1 MRVPVNV
8 VTGFLGV
15 GKTTAILDL
24 LARKSDGERWA
35 VLVNEYGEVGI
46 DGTILESHGVA
57 VREVAGGCVCCA
69 TAPYLQVAL
78 HLLMVEVRPDRII
91 IETTGLGHPSQLI
104 EKLRRQYADRLEVRA
119 TIAFVSPDD
128 FLAPG
133 MLENPIFKEQVDV
146 ADVLVLNKL
155 DLAEPGTVAEFQAWA
170 NGLDPAKALVAA
182 TQSGRLEREWLD
194 LAPVEDWFP
203 FAAPVVNEPYSSVG
217 IVFPDKLRF
226 DGDRLLTALG
236 TMKSVARLKGVFRTG
251 DGAVAIQR
259 VGGSTTME
267 PLPKGCGNRLQVF
280 GVEPPDRAA
289 IERAVVACVS
299 VEGERFLS
307 GAGDGGGHGA
317 DVHIGA
323 DEARAAVGHQ
333 DARAAGME

>member
-24 LARKSDGERWA
+24 IARKTQGERWA
-35 VLVNEYGEVGI
+35 VLVNEYGDVGI

-78 HLLMVEVRPDRII
+78 HLLMVEVKPDRII
-91 IETTGLGHPSQLI
+91 IETTGLGHPAQLI
-104 EKLRRQYADRLEVRA
+104 EKLRRHYADRLDVCA
-119 TIAFVSPDD
+119 TIAFVSPED

-133 MLENPIFKEQVDV
+133 MLENPIFREQVDV

-155 DLAEPGTVAEFQAWA
+155 DLAEPGTVAVFQTWA
-170 NGLDPAKALVAA
+170 NGLDPAKALIAA

-194 LAPVEDWFP
+194 LVPVDEQLL
-203 FAAPVVNEPYSSVG
+203 FAATVSNEPYHSVG
-217 IVFPDKLRF
+217 LVFSDELRF
-226 DGDRLLTALG
+226 DSDRLLAVFG
-236 TMKSVARLKGVFRTG
+236 AMESVARMKGVFRTG

-267 PLPKGCGNRLQVF
+267 PLPRDCGNRLQVF
-280 GVEPPDRAA
+280 GVEMPDRAA
-289 IERAVVACVS
+289 IERAVVACAS
-299 VEGERFLS
+299 VEGERFLP

-323 DEARAAVGHQ
+323 DEARAAVGHE